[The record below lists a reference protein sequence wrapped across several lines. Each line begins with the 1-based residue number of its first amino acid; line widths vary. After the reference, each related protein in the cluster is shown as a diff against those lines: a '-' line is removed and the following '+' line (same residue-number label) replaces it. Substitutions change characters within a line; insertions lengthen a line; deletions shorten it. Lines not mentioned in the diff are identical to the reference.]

1 MLFNLPAVLT
11 TQSWSKLAPA
21 YMYSFEHK
29 GSKSKGIN
37 FLKGLPIVE
46 DTDPTDD
53 ADDNRV
59 THGDELGY
67 MFDCN
72 DIHGNPIEEARI
84 TDADDLKVR
93 DNLIHMIT
101 QFAGQSKSGDSE
113 KGILGGQLF
122 KSISGKGTPFI
133 KVDTNLESG
142 NDFRFC
148 ELSMLGASLNPL
160 ASTTCQQFASTFSSL
175 TGAFKGLGDNLKQGN
190 IKNILNNTGITGG
203 RKKGAGF
210 FKNRFA
216 QRH

>member
-1 MLFNLPAVLT
+1 
-11 TQSWSKLAPA
+11 
-21 YMYSFEHK
+21 MYSFEHK
-29 GSKSKGIN
+29 GNKSRGVN

-46 DTDPTDD
+46 DDDQVDD
-53 ADDNRV
+53 AENAMV

-72 DIHGNPIEEARI
+72 DIHGNPIVETRI

-101 QFAGQSKSGDSE
+101 QFVGQSKSGDPE
-113 KGILGGQLF
+113 KGSLGNQLF

-175 TGAFKGLGDNLKQGN
+175 TGAFKDLGNNFKEGN
-190 IKNILNNTGITGG
+190 IKGILNNTGISGEHKKPG
-203 RKKGAGF
+203 RL
-210 FKNRFA
+210 FKNPFG
-216 QRH
+216 RH